1 MTYHSFLCMLII
13 SVLFT
18 NNYNL
23 IQCTKHK
30 FKFDFITASRND
42 SAFNPQYHK
51 NSSSYTLNNT
61 LLYYMNHDL
70 FTYICLGETNEQC
83 FDVLFSF
90 QTYVTWICTNNKVNA
105 KYNYTNSLTY
115 ESLKQSKMISA
126 DSKVVLGNKCTDVLD
141 TELNF
146 NTYINFFTVDEMK
159 CDSKYSGEIG
169 LNIKDLMYL
178 SNSNDSLVEQFKH
191 ANIINNEIISIR
203 YDNDFSGKVIFGDTF
218 SQYKDVPFYELSTL
232 SHSLVIARRYMDSIA
247 LYSNQLSRKLGVEK
261 SHRKI
266 FRLSGRAMLDY
277 SSTFITLP
285 YDLFIDIV
293 KYVFND
299 DSNCEL
305 SELNGLHYVICN
317 MKIFPNIVI
326 DTFVIG
332 LKRTMRIEMN
342 IRKMFIRHKDSF
354 VFGVVGKKG
363 FRDVSLGDLFL
374 RRYVTFLDR
383 KNKLMRLYLK
393 DDVVSDS
400 EDAFFVAF
408 VIWFVLAIVLMIIM
422 FNVFYELVDNNK
434 GKKKVHLMSKS
445 SKVKLN
451 KHFEEK

>member
-1 MTYHSFLCMLII
+1 
-13 SVLFT
+13 
-18 NNYNL
+18 
-23 IQCTKHK
+23 
-30 FKFDFITASRND
+30 
-42 SAFNPQYHK
+42 
-51 NSSSYTLNNT
+51 
-61 LLYYMNHDL
+61 
-70 FTYICLGETNEQC
+70 
-83 FDVLFSF
+83 
-90 QTYVTWICTNNKVNA
+90 
-105 KYNYTNSLTY
+105 
-115 ESLKQSKMISA
+115 
-126 DSKVVLGNKCTDVLD
+126 
-141 TELNF
+141 
-146 NTYINFFTVDEMK
+146 
-159 CDSKYSGEIG
+159 
-169 LNIKDLMYL
+169 
-178 SNSNDSLVEQFKH
+178 
-191 ANIINNEIISIR
+191 
-203 YDNDFSGKVIFGDTF
+203 
-218 SQYKDVPFYELSTL
+218 
-232 SHSLVIARRYMDSIA
+232 
-247 LYSNQLSRKLGVEK
+247 
-261 SHRKI
+261 
-266 FRLSGRAMLDY
+266 
-277 SSTFITLP
+277 
-285 YDLFIDIV
+285 
-293 KYVFND
+293 
-299 DSNCEL
+299 
-305 SELNGLHYVICN
+305 

-434 GKKKVHLMSKS
+434 GKKKVHLISKT